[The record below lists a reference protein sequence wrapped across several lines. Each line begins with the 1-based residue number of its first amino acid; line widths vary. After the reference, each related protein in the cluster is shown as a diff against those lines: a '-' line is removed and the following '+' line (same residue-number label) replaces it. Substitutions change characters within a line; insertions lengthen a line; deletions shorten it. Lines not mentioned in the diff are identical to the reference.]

1 MLQQTA
7 GNRICIIGA
16 GLTGLVAGHRLASA
30 GYEVVLV
37 ESALEAGGMIASFHM
52 GDEQIEYIYHH
63 MFTSDTLL
71 EGLLDELG
79 LRGKLQWHRSLE
91 ALYSGQTLYRFS
103 TPADLL
109 KFRAIP
115 LGQRLKTGM
124 TVLKAGRLTDFL
136 GLEDQTAAE
145 WLIRQNGDQTYRR
158 LWSPLLRSK
167 FDLDAEDVSA
177 VWIWNKFRLRGS
189 SRAGG
194 RSCLG
199 YLEGSFGQLADA
211 LIQSIQAKGGRILF
225 GHTATNISRMQT
237 KAGTY
242 RVTCVLD
249 NSSSVRIA
257 ANAVLCTL
265 SGRQFASMSAGLS
278 LPDEYLAKVRSIRYK
293 GDLCLVLRLSRSLSP
308 YYWTTICD
316 ESPFVVVVEH
326 TNLTGPDGY
335 RGHVV
340 YLSRYIDVADPLWT
354 RPDGEIYQLFIQG
367 LSQIYPDFSARDVID
382 WRLRRTR
389 YAQPVISRQYS
400 RKMPPIDT
408 PEPGVKLAGMAQIYP
423 EDRGMNYAVRL
434 AEAAV
439 LSVRSYMQSLQP
451 HAE

>member
-16 GLTGLVAGHRLASA
+16 GLTGLVAGYRLAKA
-30 GYEVVLV
+30 GFEVSLV
-37 ESALEAGGMIASFHM
+37 ESTLEAGGMIASFHM
-52 GDEQIEYIYHH
+52 GDERIEYIYHH
-63 MFTSDTLL
+63 MFTSDKLL
-71 EGLLDELG
+71 EDLLEELG
-79 LRGKLQWHRSLE
+79 LHNKLQWYRSNE
-91 ALYSGQTLYRFS
+91 ALYSGQKLYRFS
-103 TPADLL
+103 TPVDLL

-115 LGQRLKTGM
+115 FRQRLKTGY

-145 WLIRQNGDQTYRR
+145 WLIRQNGEQAYRQ

-177 VWIWNKFRLRGS
+177 VWIWNKFRLRAG
-189 SRAGG
+189 SRASGG
-194 RSCLG
+194 SCLG
-199 YLEGSFGQLADA
+199 YLKGSFGQLADA
-211 LIQSIQAKGGRILF
+211 LIQSIQEKGGRVLF
-225 GHTATNISRMQT
+225 GHTATNISRLQS
-237 KAGTY
+237 KAGAY
-242 RVTCVLD
+242 RVSCVLD
-249 NSSSVRIA
+249 NSSSVRVA
-257 ANAVLCTL
+257 TDAVLCTL
-265 SGRQFASMSAGLS
+265 SGRQFASMTAGLS
-278 LPDEYLAKVRSIRYK
+278 LPDDYLAKIRAIRYK
-293 GDLCLVLRLSRSLSP
+293 SDLCLVLRLSRSLSP

-316 ESPFVVVVEH
+316 ESPFVVIVEH
-326 TNLTGPDGY
+326 TNLTGLDGY

-340 YLSRYIDVADPLWT
+340 YLSRYIDTTDPLWT
-354 RPDGEIYQLFIQG
+354 RPDGEIFTLFIQG
-367 LSQIYPDFSARDVID
+367 LTRIYPDFSAQDVID

-400 RKMPPIDT
+400 QKMPSIDT

-434 AEAAV
+434 GETAA
-439 LSVRSYMQSLQP
+439 LSMRQYFQSQTP